1 MHETLGSMVNFL
13 LLIIMTLTQGLTFR
27 QTTFVLLPITIG
39 QELLMPIV
47 KAFILRSGV
56 QPCFVQLGTTSLGA
70 ILTFGISY
78 SVAFQKMQL
87 FLEFKKYYSS
97 SQTVTAMIDKCSDGI
112 MVYTWSS
119 EDKD

>member
-1 MHETLGSMVNFL
+1 M
-13 LLIIMTLTQGLTFR
+13 
-27 QTTFVLLPITIG
+27 FVY
-39 QELLMPIV
+39 
-47 KAFILRSGV
+47 
-56 QPCFVQLGTTSLGA
+56 LGTTSLGA
-70 ILTFGISY
+70 ILSFGISY

-119 EDKD
+119 EDKDLLGVAKSGQESIPIGEEKCPF